1 MYLPGTVNERICDLR
16 MSKKLSQKEL
26 SEIIGVAPSQISRIE
41 NGEIQKISGDVLVKL
56 AKLFGVSTDYILG
69 LTAISTPKSYDIS
82 ELGLSEGAVRAL
94 VTGVVD
100 VQIVNRLIAHKTFP
114 YLIHLINAYLSNNT
128 TGGIMARNE
137 IINMATATLGDF
149 AKANPEHRAEVQ
161 NDARFL
167 KSQKMGDNEADT
179 EKIKST
185 FLTILKDIKKDLE
198 AGDTQAKPAT
208 AEIFRQMREQMQAAT
223 QTPQK
228 IQADDVAAMV
238 MNMVGQATQLDDKS
252 AELFEQLVKQVFTA
266 QGGQDD

>member
-16 MSKKLSQKEL
+16 ISKKLSQKEL

-82 ELGLSEGAVRAL
+82 ELGLSEDAVRAL

-137 IINMATATLGDF
+137 IINMATATLSDF
-149 AKANPEHRAEVQ
+149 VKANPEHRAEVQ

-167 KSQKMGDNEADT
+167 KSKKMGDNEADT

-185 FLTILKDIKKDLE
+185 VMAILKDIKKDLE
-198 AGDTQAKPAT
+198 VGEAPADPAT
-208 AEIFRQMREQMQAAT
+208 AEIFRQMREQLQTAT
-223 QTPQK
+223 QTPQR

-252 AELFEQLVKQVFTA
+252 AELFEQLVKQVFTVNN
-266 QGGQDD
+266 GQEE

>member
-16 MSKKLSQKEL
+16 TEKKLSQKEL

-82 ELGLSEGAVRAL
+82 ELGLSEGAVKAL
-94 VTGVVD
+94 VTGTVD

-114 YLIHLINAYLSNNT
+114 YLIHLINTFFSNNT
-128 TGGIMARNE
+128 NDGIMARNE

-161 NDARFL
+161 GDARFL
-167 KSQKMGDNEADT
+167 KSHKMSTNEADT

-185 FLTILKDIKKDLE
+185 FIAILKDIKKELE
-198 AGDTQAKPAT
+198 SGDTPANPAT
-208 AEIFRQMREQMQAAT
+208 AEILQQMREQMQAAAKS
-223 QTPQK
+223 PQM
-228 IQADDVAAMV
+228 IEADDVAAMV

-252 AELFEQLVKQVFTA
+252 AGLFEQLVKHIFTE
-266 QGGQDD
+266 QDGKEE